1 MVVLQQG
8 GLMRIDIPR
17 RRRLEAGLPEWPGGR
32 RRVTGAGWSGGF
44 GCAADETG
52 VRLFEAGVD
61 PLSEA
66 GCGQSLPALVRL
78 VVGGVLVRINDC
90 CS

>member
-1 MVVLQQG
+1 
-8 GLMRIDIPR
+8 MRIDIPR

-32 RRVTGAGWSGGF
+32 RRVTGARWSGGF

-52 VRLFEAGVD
+52 VRLFEDGVD
-61 PLSEA
+61 PLRVEA

-78 VVGGVLVRINDC
+78 VVGGMLVRINDC
-90 CS
+90 CSR